1 MKTIKQVLLGKNPN
15 IWSITPEASVFQA
28 LEMLADKDIGAL
40 IVLENNEIVGIMSER
55 DYARKIILSGK
66 SSRTTFV
73 RDIMTADVI
82 GVSPE
87 SSIEECM
94 ALMSQ
99 NHIRHLPVY
108 DGSRVVGV
116 VSIGDIVK
124 AIIDEQGLLIDNLV
138 YYITGH

>member
-15 IWSITPEASVFQA
+15 IWSISPEASVFQA

-40 IVLENNEIVGIMSER
+40 IVLENNEIVGILSER
-55 DYARKIILSGK
+55 DYARKVILSGK
-66 SSRTTFV
+66 SSRTTLV

-82 GVSPE
+82 GISPE

-124 AIIDEQGLLIDNLV
+124 AIIDEQELLIDNLV

>member
-55 DYARKIILSGK
+55 DYARKVILSGK